1 MATVKDLL
9 KTAILT
15 GAVQATRTG
24 GGDINVSVA
33 GDNYSS
39 GGQTIISPVDGYFS
53 MSVSD
58 MEESNRHYMGLKVRA
73 DGIEQSTTV
82 ND

>member
-15 GAVQATRTG
+15 GAVQATRVKAN
-24 GGDINVSVA
+24 DVVEVA

-58 MEESNRHYMGLKVRA
+58 MEESNRHYMGLKVIKA
-73 DGIEQSTTV
+73 IIY
-82 ND
+82 